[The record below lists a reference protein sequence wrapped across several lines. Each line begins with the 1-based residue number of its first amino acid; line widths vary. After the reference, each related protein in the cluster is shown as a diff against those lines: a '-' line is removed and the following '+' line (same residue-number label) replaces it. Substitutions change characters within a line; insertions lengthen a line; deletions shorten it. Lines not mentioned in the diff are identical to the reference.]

1 VPELRRVNDLEAEN
15 SKLKRMYAELV
26 LENAAIS
33 SCCGRAPRHPVSLPN
48 PGGVEGLVLEGSFEE
63 GGERFEPQSWLR
75 LPVGNALEAQTGPA
89 GCKVWIKA
97 GHLARARN
105 LSVPS

>member
-1 VPELRRVNDLEAEN
+1 
-15 SKLKRMYAELV
+15 
-26 LENAAIS
+26 
-33 SCCGRAPRHPVSLPN
+33 
-48 PGGVEGLVLEGSFEE
+48 VLEGSFEE

-75 LPVGNALEAQTGPA
+75 LPVGSALETRTGPA